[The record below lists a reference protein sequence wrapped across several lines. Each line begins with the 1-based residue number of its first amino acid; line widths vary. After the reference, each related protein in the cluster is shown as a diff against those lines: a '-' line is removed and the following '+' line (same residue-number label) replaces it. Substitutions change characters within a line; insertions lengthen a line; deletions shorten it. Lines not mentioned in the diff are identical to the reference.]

1 MSDTQEYTDVPI
13 EPTPGK
19 SGRRIPRWVTFT
31 VLGLIVAVVLF
42 YGAILLYAKVI
53 NDSPDEFT
61 SGDIDA
67 ALSAAA
73 AEGTTPAA
81 TAITPQETVATA
93 QPPVAT
99 AAPDTTSPNATSPNA
114 TSPNATAT
122 ASSEIPAKTAAP
134 QASASSQWVATDASQ
149 VGYRVQ
155 EILFGVDTTAVGRTN
170 QVDGTLTID
179 GTQVTGV
186 EFTVDVASITSDES
200 RRDNAFRGRVMS
212 ADEFPTATFALTQP
226 IELGVTPTDGTE
238 VTTQA
243 TGDLTL
249 RGVTNPVT
257 FEVTAK
263 QDAGL
268 IGVQGGIPV
277 VFNDYGI
284 ANPSSGGVQTEDDG
298 LVEFILVFEPAT

>member
-1 MSDTQEYTDVPI
+1 MSDTQQYTDLPI

-19 SGRRIPRWVTFT
+19 GGRRIPRWVIFT
-31 VLGLIVAVVLF
+31 VLGLILLVVLF

-73 AEGTTPAA
+73 ADGTTPAA

-99 AAPDTTSPNATSPNA
+99 AAPNASSPNA

-122 ASSEIPAKTAAP
+122 ASSAPAATIAAP
-134 QASASSQWVATDASQ
+134 PAAASSQWVATDASQ

-170 QVDGTLTID
+170 QVEGTLTID

-200 RRDNAFRGRVMS
+200 RRDSAFRGRVMS
-212 ADEFPTATFALTQP
+212 ADEFPTASFELTEP
-226 IELGVTPTDGTE
+226 IDVGVAPTDGTE
-238 VTTQA
+238 LTTQA

-263 QDAGL
+263 QGAGL

-284 ANPSSGGVQTEDDG
+284 ANPSNGGVQTEDDG

>member
-1 MSDTQEYTDVPI
+1 MSDTQQYTDLPI

-19 SGRRIPRWVTFT
+19 GGRRIPRWVIFT
-31 VLGLIVAVVLF
+31 VLGLILLVVLF

-73 AEGTTPAA
+73 ADGTTPAA

-99 AAPDTTSPNATSPNA
+99 AAPNASSPNA

-122 ASSEIPAKTAAP
+122 ASSAPAATIAAP
-134 QASASSQWVATDASQ
+134 PAAASSQWVATDASQ

-170 QVDGTLTID
+170 QVEGTLTID

-200 RRDNAFRGRVMS
+200 RRDSAFRGRVMS
-212 ADEFPTATFALTQP
+212 ADEFPTASFELTEP
-226 IELGVTPTDGTE
+226 IDVGVAPTDGTE
-238 VTTQA
+238 LTTQA

-284 ANPSSGGVQTEDDG
+284 ANPSNGGVQTEDDG